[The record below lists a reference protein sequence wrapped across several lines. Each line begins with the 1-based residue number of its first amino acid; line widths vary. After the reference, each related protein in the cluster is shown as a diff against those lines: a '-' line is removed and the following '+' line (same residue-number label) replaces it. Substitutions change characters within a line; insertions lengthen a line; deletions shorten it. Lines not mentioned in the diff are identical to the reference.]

1 MNKFI
6 GKYPNYFQL
15 PNEIARLGEFVY
27 NLWWVWEKESQRL
40 FTEIDTHLWEVVNHN
55 PIKFLRDVD
64 QDRLKEIVK
73 DQRYLD
79 YYNDMIA
86 MFDDYMSGNDTWFKR
101 TYREQEI
108 NTIAYFSSAAN
119 FCNR

>member
-6 GKYPNYFQL
+6 GNHLNNFQL

-64 QDRLKEIVK
+64 QERLKEIVK

-86 MFDDYMSGNDTWFKR
+86 MFGGSLVEAVIKKGLLV
-101 TYREQEI
+101 
-108 NTIAYFSSAAN
+108 
-119 FCNR
+119 